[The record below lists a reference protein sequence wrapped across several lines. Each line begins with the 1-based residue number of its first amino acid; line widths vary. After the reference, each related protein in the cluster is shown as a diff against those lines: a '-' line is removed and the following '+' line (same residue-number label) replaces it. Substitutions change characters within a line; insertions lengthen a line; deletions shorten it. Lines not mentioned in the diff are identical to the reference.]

1 MSVNAEGRVIELYF
15 DGSGYRNGYGLKGE
29 LPSEIGDLSKLDVI
43 VIGGNPGLTGALP
56 ESIKNL
62 SDLQVFNT
70 DPGTNLCVPATLESW
85 LNELYGKASGD
96 GVDPMAACGD
106 HEALLAFRSST
117 NYPEWNEKFRVGT
130 FWEPGWQNSSPSGGP
145 LNWPGLEWTDSS
157 AVQRVTNITTG
168 SYAATHRFWLDGT
181 LPSELGN
188 LTSLTTL
195 DFNGEGKLQGPLP
208 STVVNLEALT
218 YLDVTGTK
226 ICTPDDA
233 AVKTWLPNLDEA
245 KGLLPDCLGPYDLA
259 AAKFNHSTPTDQG
272 VPFQLSVTVENKGTG
287 TSTPTKV
294 TFTRST
300 DNVKDASDTDL
311 GSENLAEL
319 AGDAEQTVSLEV
331 RVDAVGAYWFYAC
344 IATDGRD
351 ADKSNDC
358 TAPRKIEISDPNQV
372 TGDRAVLTQLYAT
385 CNGSG
390 WLKQR
395 NWTSKLPL
403 RRWAGV
409 KTTNDG
415 RVTELNLGDVGGNH
429 LNCGSSGLPG
439 NLAQLE
445 MLEKMVFWGND
456 RIGGVIP
463 SWINGTNFPNLVHL
477 DLDATGLTGR
487 IPDELGTLSNL
498 EKLFIRD
505 NGLTGEIPGS
515 FSKLKKLKVFWAFG
529 NELTGGLTPV
539 VGMRNLESL
548 QLNSNNLDGE
558 IPDGLGKA
566 KNLQELILYGNRL
579 SGEIPV
585 GVAGLRDLR
594 TLDLS
599 SNFLTGPIP
608 PELGGLDDLIWLMLD
623 ENDLSGP
630 IPSGLGDTSL
640 KILRLNNNNLS
651 GPIPV
656 ELGKLKDLEEL
667 NVAVNPG
674 LRGEIPPE
682 VLALNMHHFWSWA
695 TSLCVPRGGDFE
707 SYISRENWMGNA
719 CGETEPGFQI
729 QLLFSPET
737 PDDIRDAM
745 ESQAE
750 YWMEILR
757 DTEAPD
763 LFGFEKPLCYG
774 VRPWTLPSPIIDDVL
789 VTIEYGEGEIT
800 SGGVCGLTDMFP
812 HRIPYQGYA
821 DFDPAVTRDPH
832 WLDIIARRL
841 LGHALGFGEALWG
854 PRGQLMDPS
863 TSEQAPDTHVVSPRA
878 EEAFDAAGGT
888 SYTGPKIPLQQ
899 DGSNGQWR
907 SSVFGSEI
915 MSAAWS
921 RSGHVPTSAV
931 TLQALADLSYTV
943 DLSYANP
950 FALLSAAAS
959 AALGADE
966 SGWEAPPVVVSCR
979 SRVQPDAGQEGLS
992 TGLYPSP
999 VRACARE
1006 F

>member
-1 MSVNAEGRVIELYF
+1 
-15 DGSGYRNGYGLKGE
+15 
-29 LPSEIGDLSKLDVI
+29 
-43 VIGGNPGLTGALP
+43 
-56 ESIKNL
+56 
-62 SDLQVFNT
+62 
-70 DPGTNLCVPATLESW
+70 
-85 LNELYGKASGD
+85 
-96 GVDPMAACGD
+96 
-106 HEALLAFRSST
+106 
-117 NYPEWNEKFRVGT
+117 
-130 FWEPGWQNSSPSGGP
+130 
-145 LNWPGLEWTDSS
+145 
-157 AVQRVTNITTG
+157 
-168 SYAATHRFWLDGT
+168 
-181 LPSELGN
+181 
-188 LTSLTTL
+188 
-195 DFNGEGKLQGPLP
+195 
-208 STVVNLEALT
+208 
-218 YLDVTGTK
+218 
-226 ICTPDDA
+226 
-233 AVKTWLPNLDEA
+233 
-245 KGLLPDCLGPYDLA
+245 
-259 AAKFNHSTPTDQG
+259 
-272 VPFQLSVTVENKGTG
+272 
-287 TSTPTKV
+287 
-294 TFTRST
+294 
-300 DNVKDASDTDL
+300 
-311 GSENLAEL
+311 
-319 AGDAEQTVSLEV
+319 
-331 RVDAVGAYWFYAC
+331 
-344 IATDGRD
+344 
-351 ADKSNDC
+351 
-358 TAPRKIEISDPNQV
+358 
-372 TGDRAVLTQLYAT
+372 
-385 CNGSG
+385 
-390 WLKQR
+390 
-395 NWTSKLPL
+395 
-403 RRWAGV
+403 
-409 KTTNDG
+409 
-415 RVTELNLGDVGGNH
+415 
-429 LNCGSSGLPG
+429 
-439 NLAQLE
+439 
-445 MLEKMVFWGND
+445 
-456 RIGGVIP
+456 
-463 SWINGTNFPNLVHL
+463 
-477 DLDATGLTGR
+477 
-487 IPDELGTLSNL
+487 
-498 EKLFIRD
+498 
-505 NGLTGEIPGS
+505 
-515 FSKLKKLKVFWAFG
+515 
-529 NELTGGLTPV
+529 
-539 VGMRNLESL
+539 
-548 QLNSNNLDGE
+548 
-558 IPDGLGKA
+558 
-566 KNLQELILYGNRL
+566 
-579 SGEIPV
+579 
-585 GVAGLRDLR
+585 
-594 TLDLS
+594 
-599 SNFLTGPIP
+599 
-608 PELGGLDDLIWLMLD
+608 MLD

>member
-1 MSVNAEGRVIELYF
+1 ML
-15 DGSGYRNGYGLKGE
+15 
-29 LPSEIGDLSKLDVI
+29 
-43 VIGGNPGLTGALP
+43 ALA
-56 ESIKNL
+56 
-62 SDLQVFNT
+62 VAGV
-70 DPGTNLCVPATLESW
+70 GT
-85 LNELYGKASGD
+85 
-96 GVDPMAACGD
+96 ACGD
-106 HEALLAFRSST
+106 EPMTPATPDPPVPTTVAVAPPSLALHSIGDSVRMIATVSDQYGQAMTNVAVAWNSSDTSVTTVTEGLVTAVGNGSATVTATVGSQTASAEARVEQEVAEVSVSPPPTVLAAFGDTVRLTAEALDANGHMVAGTAFLWKSGDTLVAMVDSAGLVTAVGNGTTSVAANAGEAMGETKVAVMQSAASVILTPAADSMVLGDTLRLSAEAWDVNGHSL
-117 NYPEWNEKFRVGT
+117 VGT
-130 FWEPGWQNSSPSGGP
+130 NFSWSSSDGSVA
-145 LNWPGLEWTDSS
+145 TVDSS
-157 AVQRVTNITTG
+157 GLVRGVAEGT
-168 SYAATHRFWLDGT
+168 ATI
-181 LPSELGN
+181 S
-188 LTSLTTL
+188 
-195 DFNGEGKLQGPLP
+195 
-208 STVVNLEALT
+208 
-218 YLDVTGTK
+218 
-226 ICTPDDA
+226 A
-233 AVKTWLPNLDEA
+233 AVGSAHGT
-245 KGLLPDCLGPYDLA
+245 A
-259 AAKFNHSTPTDQG
+259 AI
-272 VPFQLSVTVENKGTG
+272 
-287 TSTPTKV
+287 
-294 TFTRST
+294 
-300 DNVKDASDTDL
+300 
-311 GSENLAEL
+311 
-319 AGDAEQTVSLEV
+319 TVSNPDRAALVALYE
-331 RVDAVGAYWFYAC
+331 
-344 IATDGRD
+344 ATDGPNWVNSQNWLTD
-351 ADKSNDC
+351 A
-358 TAPRKIEISDPNQV
+358 P
-372 TGDRAVLTQLYAT
+372 
-385 CNGSG
+385 
-390 WLKQR
+390 
-395 NWTSKLPL
+395 
-403 RRWAGV
+403 
-409 KTTNDG
+409 
-415 RVTELNLGDVGGNH
+415 LGDWYGVSAGNRVGQLVLRGN
-429 LNCGSSGLPG
+429 
-439 NLAQLE
+439 
-445 MLEKMVFWGND
+445 
-456 RIGGVIP
+456 
-463 SWINGTNFPNLVHL
+463 
-477 DLDATGLTGR
+477 GLTGR
-487 IPDELGTLSNL
+487 IPPDLGNLTQLSALYLDNNALSGPIPAELGSLTHLELLVMDENALS
-498 EKLFIRD
+498 
-505 NGLTGEIPGS
+505 
-515 FSKLKKLKVFWAFG
+515 
-529 NELTGGLTPV
+529 
-539 VGMRNLESL
+539 
-548 QLNSNNLDGE
+548 
-558 IPDGLGKA
+558 
-566 KNLQELILYGNRL
+566 
-579 SGEIPV
+579 
-585 GVAGLRDLR
+585 
-594 TLDLS
+594 
-599 SNFLTGPIP
+599 GPIP

-931 TLQALADLSYTV
+931 TLQALADLGYTV

>member
-1 MSVNAEGRVIELYF
+1 
-15 DGSGYRNGYGLKGE
+15 
-29 LPSEIGDLSKLDVI
+29 VI

-218 YLDVTGTK
+218 YLDVTETK

-233 AVKTWLPNLDEA
+233 AVKLWLANLDEA

-272 VPFQLSVTVENKGTG
+272 VPFQLSVTVENKGIG

-300 DNVKDASDTDL
+300 DDVKDASDTDL

-395 NWTSKLPL
+395 GWTSKLPL

-439 NLAQLE
+439 SLAQLA

-594 TLDLS
+594 TLELS

-608 PELGGLDDLIWLMLD
+608 PELFINKRSIRRTQHGKVARDTVSTNLYLIDLSQNRLSGGLPATIGHAATTDF
-623 ENDLSGP
+623 
-630 IPSGLGDTSL
+630 
-640 KILRLNNNNLS
+640 R
-651 GPIPV
+651 
-656 ELGKLKDLEEL
+656 
-667 NVAVNPG
+667 VAYNSN
-674 LRGEIPPE
+674 LRGILPREILNARFRKIDLKGTQLCHPLDPE
-682 VLALNMHHFWSWA
+682 FVEWINQQVRESQNMYEGPTCSVAKIDRLALENS
-695 TSLCVPRGGDFE
+695 TSHLMVRIGRTLMD
-707 SYISRENWMGNA
+707 
-719 CGETEPGFQI
+719 GFQSGRRWI
-729 QLLFSPET
+729 NGRGSP
-737 PDDIRDAM
+737 
-745 ESQAE
+745 
-750 YWMEILR
+750 
-757 DTEAPD
+757 
-763 LFGFEKPLCYG
+763 
-774 VRPWTLPSPIIDDVL
+774 
-789 VTIEYGEGEIT
+789 
-800 SGGVCGLTDMFP
+800 
-812 HRIPYQGYA
+812 
-821 DFDPAVTRDPH
+821 
-832 WLDIIARRL
+832 
-841 LGHALGFGEALWG
+841 
-854 PRGQLMDPS
+854 
-863 TSEQAPDTHVVSPRA
+863 
-878 EEAFDAAGGT
+878 
-888 SYTGPKIPLQQ
+888 
-899 DGSNGQWR
+899 
-907 SSVFGSEI
+907 
-915 MSAAWS
+915 
-921 RSGHVPTSAV
+921 
-931 TLQALADLSYTV
+931 
-943 DLSYANP
+943 
-950 FALLSAAAS
+950 
-959 AALGADE
+959 
-966 SGWEAPPVVVSCR
+966 
-979 SRVQPDAGQEGLS
+979 
-992 TGLYPSP
+992 
-999 VRACARE
+999 
-1006 F
+1006 